1 VTNGPYFSREEANLD
16 FLQEQLV
23 EPLSDV
29 LNTHVLLYLL
39 IGVGICFTVRTRFI
53 QIRYFGRMVRQLRR
67 SHRQDGGISS
77 FQAFCV
83 GLASR
88 VGTGNIA
95 GVVIALT
102 VGGPGAI
109 FWMWVVAAVGMAT
122 ASVEATLAQIF
133 KVRSGDG
140 VFRGGTAFYIQ
151 RGLRSRAGGV
161 VFAML
166 LVFTFSTA
174 FNMVETNAISGVLKS
189 SHGIEIGWT
198 TVGLAVLAA
207 PVLFGGVRRVAKFAG
222 LVLPVVA
229 LVYAL
234 LALATVAV
242 NITRLPVVIEE
253 IIGGAFG
260 IRQMAGGFA
269 GGIAAAMFTGVKR
282 GLFACE
288 AGMGSS
294 PNIAGAAT
302 VSHPVEQ
309 GLIQS
314 LAVFVDTMVICTATA
329 VIVLM
334 SGPGVYDPAH
344 TGSIAG
350 ASLTESAIAA
360 GLGSWTTV
368 VMTAVVFVFAFASV
382 LSNYVCAEANLFF
395 LGGRH
400 LAINVLKVVTL
411 MAIALGA
418 MSKLTLVWAL
428 ADLAMA
434 LMAFVNL
441 VAICLLGKWAFAASR
456 DFHRQFSQGMQ
467 PVFVASEAG
476 LPGVL
481 DGDIWETPER
491 RQVGALP
498 ESLRIRRPAIRSL
511 KISRAPAA

>member
-1 VTNGPYFSREEANLD
+1 MEFFQTQVID
-16 FLQEQLV
+16 
-23 EPLSDV
+23 PLSYM
-29 LNTHVLLYLL
+29 LNTHVLVYLL
-39 IGVGICFTVRTRFI
+39 IGAGLYFTVRTRFI
-53 QIRYFGRMVRQLRR
+53 QVRYFGRMVRQVRR

-95 GVVIALT
+95 GVAIALT

-122 ASVEATLAQIF
+122 AVVEATLAQIF

-140 VFRGGTAFYIQ
+140 AFRGGPAFYIQ
-151 RGLRSRAGGV
+151 RGLRSRAGAV
-161 VFAML
+161 MFAVL
-166 LVFTFSTA
+166 LVCTFSTA

-189 SHGIEIGWT
+189 SHGVDIRWT
-198 TVGLAVLAA
+198 TVGLVALAA
-207 PVLFGGVRRVAKFAG
+207 PILFGGVRRVARFAE
-222 LVLPVVA
+222 LVVPAVA
-229 LVYAL
+229 LAYGL
-234 LALATVAV
+234 LALTIVAV
-242 NITRLPVVIEE
+242 NVTQLPAVIQE
-253 IIGGAFG
+253 IVGGAFG

-269 GGIAAAMFTGVKR
+269 GGIATAMLTGVKR

-329 VIVLM
+329 FIVLM
-334 SGPGVYDPAH
+334 SGPSVYDPAH

-360 GLGSWTTV
+360 GLGSWTTAL
-368 VMTAVVFVFAFASV
+368 MTAVVFVFAFASV
-382 LSNYVCAEANLFF
+382 LSNYVVAEANLFF
-395 LGGRH
+395 LGGRR
-400 LAINVLKVVTL
+400 LAINALKAVTL
-411 MAIALGA
+411 LAIVFGA
-418 MSKLTLVWAL
+418 VSTLTLVWAL

-434 LMAFVNL
+434 MMAIVHL
-441 VAICLLGKWAFAASR
+441 VALCLLGKWAFAALR
-456 DFHRQFSQGMQ
+456 DFHRQAARGEH
-467 PVFVASEAG
+467 PVFIASQAG
-476 LPGVL
+476 LPGEL
-481 DGDIWETPER
+481 DGDIWALPEPR
-491 RQVGALP
+491 PVGALP
-498 ESLRIRRPAIRSL
+498 ESLLLSRPAPRRL
-511 KISRAPAA
+511 RLSRASAA

>member
-1 VTNGPYFSREEANLD
+1 MD
-16 FLQEQLV
+16 FVQSQFV
-23 EPLSDV
+23 DPLSNV
-29 LNTHVLLYLL
+29 LNTHILIYLL
-39 IGVGICFTVRTRFI
+39 IAVGIYFTMRTRFI
-53 QIRYFGRMVRQLRR
+53 QIRYFGRMLRQLGR

-95 GVVIALT
+95 GVAIALT

-122 ASVEATLAQIF
+122 AVIEATLAQIF
-133 KVRSGDG
+133 KVRSDDG
-140 VFRGGTAFYIQ
+140 AFRGGPAFYIQ
-151 RGLRSRAGGV
+151 RGLRSRAGSV
-161 VFAML
+161 VFAVL
-166 LVFTFSTA
+166 LVLAFSTA
-174 FNMVETNAISGVLKS
+174 FNMVETNAISGVMKS
-189 SHGIEIGWT
+189 SHGIDIRWT
-198 TVGLAVLAA
+198 AAGLAVLAA
-207 PVLFGGVRRVAKFAG
+207 PLLFGGVRRVAAFAG
-222 LVLPVVA
+222 MVLPVVA

-234 LALATVAV
+234 LAFAIVAV
-242 NITRLPVVIEE
+242 NITQLPAVIEE

-269 GGIAAAMFTGVKR
+269 GGIATAMLTGVKR

-302 VSHPVEQ
+302 VTHPVEQ

-329 VIVLM
+329 FIVLM
-334 SGPGVYDPAH
+334 AGPGVYDPAH

-350 ASLTESAIAA
+350 ASLTGSAIAA
-360 GLGSWTTV
+360 GLGSWTTG
-368 VMTAVVFVFAFASV
+368 VMTSVVFVFGFASV
-382 LSNYVCAEANLFF
+382 LSNYVVAEANLFF

-400 LAINVLKVVTL
+400 LAVNGLKVATL
-411 MAIALGA
+411 AAIMFGA

-428 ADLAMA
+428 ADLTMA
-434 LMAFVNL
+434 LMAIVNL
-441 VAICLLGKWAFAASR
+441 VAICLLGKWAFAALK
-456 DFHRQFSQGMQ
+456 DYHRQFVRGQV

-481 DGDIWETPER
+481 DGDIWEPA
-491 RQVGALP
+491 QHGQFGALP
-498 ESLRIRRPAIRSL
+498 ESLRIRRPALRT
-511 KISRAPAA
+511 SRASAA

>member
-1 VTNGPYFSREEANLD
+1 MEFFQTQVVD
-16 FLQEQLV
+16 
-23 EPLSDV
+23 PLSYI
-29 LNTHVLLYLL
+29 LNTHVLIYLL
-39 IGVGICFTVRTRFI
+39 IGAGLYFTVRTRFI
-53 QIRYFGRMVRQLRR
+53 QVRYFGRMLRQVRK

-95 GVVIALT
+95 GVAIALT

-122 ASVEATLAQIF
+122 AVIEATLAQIF

-140 VFRGGTAFYIQ
+140 AFRGGPAFYIQ
-151 RGLRSRAGGV
+151 RGLRSRVGGV
-161 VFAML
+161 MFAVL
-166 LVFTFSTA
+166 LVFAFSTA

-189 SHGIEIGWT
+189 SHGVDTRWT
-198 TVGLAVLAA
+198 TVGLVVLAA
-207 PVLFGGVRRVAKFAG
+207 PILFGGVRRVARFAE
-222 LVLPVVA
+222 LVVPAVA
-229 LVYAL
+229 VAYAL
-234 LALATVAV
+234 LALTIVAV
-242 NITRLPVVIEE
+242 NVTQLPTVIQE
-253 IIGGAFG
+253 IVGGAFG

-269 GGIAAAMFTGVKR
+269 GGIATAMLTGVKR

-329 VIVLM
+329 FIVLM
-334 SGPGVYDPAH
+334 SGPSVYDPAH

-360 GLGSWTTV
+360 GLGSWTTAL
-368 VMTAVVFVFAFASV
+368 MTAVVFVFAFASV
-382 LSNYVCAEANLFF
+382 LSNYVVAEANLFF

-400 LAINVLKVVTL
+400 VAINALKVVTL
-411 MAIALGA
+411 VAIVFGA
-418 MSKLTLVWAL
+418 MSTLTLVWAL

-434 LMAFVNL
+434 MMAIVHL
-441 VAICLLGKWAFAASR
+441 VALCLLGKWAFAALR
-456 DFHRQFSQGMQ
+456 DFHQQAARGER
-467 PVFVASEAG
+467 PVFIASRAG
-476 LPGVL
+476 LPGQL
-481 DGDIWETPER
+481 DGDIWAAPEPR
-491 RQVGALP
+491 PVGALP
-498 ESLRIRRPAIRSL
+498 ESLRLSRPAPRRL
-511 KISRAPAA
+511 RLSRAPAA

>member
-1 VTNGPYFSREEANLD
+1 MD
-16 FLQEQLV
+16 FLQQQLV
-23 EPLSDV
+23 DPLSAV
-29 LNTHVLLYLL
+29 LNTHILIYLL
-39 IGVGICFTVRTRFI
+39 IGVGIYFTVRTRFI
-53 QIRYFGRMVRQLRR
+53 QIRYFRRMLRQIRR

-95 GVVIALT
+95 GVAIALT

-109 FWMWVVAAVGMAT
+109 FWMWVVALVGMAT
-122 ASVEATLAQIF
+122 AVIEATLAQIF
-133 KVRSGDG
+133 KVRSDDG
-140 VFRGGTAFYIQ
+140 AFRGGPAFYIQ
-151 RGLRSRAGGV
+151 RGLRSRRGGV
-161 VFAML
+161 VFALL
-166 LVFTFSTA
+166 LVFAFSTA
-174 FNMVETNAISGVLKS
+174 FNMVETNAISGVVKS
-189 SHGIEIGWT
+189 SHGIDIGWT
-198 TVGLAVLAA
+198 TVVLAALAA
-207 PVLFGGVRRVAKFAG
+207 PVLFGGVRRVAQFAG
-222 LVLPVVA
+222 SVLPVVA
-229 LVYAL
+229 LAYTL
-234 LALATVAV
+234 LALTIVAV
-242 NITRLPVVIEE
+242 NINQLPAVIQE

-269 GGIAAAMFTGVKR
+269 GGIATAALTGVKR

-329 VIVLM
+329 FIVLM
-334 SGPGVYDPAH
+334 SGPSVYDPAH
-344 TGSIAG
+344 NNAIAG
-350 ASLTESAIAA
+350 ASLTGSAMAA

-368 VMTAVVFVFAFASV
+368 LMTTVVFVFAFASV

-395 LGGRH
+395 LGGRR
-400 LAINVLKVVTL
+400 LAINGLKMVTL
-411 MAIALGA
+411 LAIVVGA
-418 MSKLTLVWAL
+418 MSKLTLVWAF
-428 ADLAMA
+428 ADLATA
-434 LMAFVNL
+434 LMAITNL
-441 VAICLLGKWAFAASR
+441 VAISLLGKWAFAALR
-456 DFHRQFSQGMQ
+456 DYHRQFARGEV

-481 DGDIWETPER
+481 DGDVWEAPEP

-498 ESLRIRRPAIRSL
+498 DSLHMRRPQFRIAKL
-511 KISRAPAA
+511 SRAPAA

>member
-1 VTNGPYFSREEANLD
+1 MD
-16 FLQEQLV
+16 FLQAQLID
-23 EPLSDV
+23 PLSDV
-29 LNTHVLLYLL
+29 LNTHVLVYLL
-39 IGVGICFTVRTRFI
+39 IGVGIYFTLRTRCI
-53 QIRYFGRMVRQLRR
+53 QIRYFGRMFGQLRR

-95 GVVIALT
+95 GVAIALT

-122 ASVEATLAQIF
+122 AVVEATLAQLF

-140 VFRGGTAFYIQ
+140 TFRGGPAFYIQ
-151 RGLRSRAGGV
+151 RGLHSRAGGV
-161 VFAML
+161 MFAVL
-166 LVFTFSTA
+166 LMITFSTA

-189 SHGIEIGWT
+189 SHGIPIGWT
-198 TVGLAVLAA
+198 TLALAVLAA

-222 LVLPVVA
+222 TVLPGVA
-229 LVYAL
+229 LAYAL
-234 LALATVAV
+234 LALAIVAANV
-242 NITRLPVVIEE
+242 TQLPAVIEQ
-253 IIGGAFG
+253 IVGGAFG
-260 IRQMAGGFA
+260 IKQMAGGFA
-269 GGIAAAMFTGVKR
+269 GGIAVAMPTGVKR

-329 VIVLM
+329 FIVLM
-334 SGPGVYDPAH
+334 SGPSVYNPAH
-344 TGSIAG
+344 TGSVAG
-350 ASLTESAIAA
+350 ASLTESAVAA
-360 GLGSWTTV
+360 GLGSWSTVLMTT
-368 VMTAVVFVFAFASV
+368 VVFVFAFASV

-395 LGGRH
+395 LGGRRA
-400 LAINVLKVVTL
+400 AIRVLKLVTL
-411 MAIALGA
+411 MAIAFGA

-434 LMAFVNL
+434 LMAIANL
-441 VAICLLGKWAFAASR
+441 IAICLLSRWAFAAVK
-456 DFHRQFSQGMQ
+456 DYQRQSELGVE
-467 PVFVASEAG
+467 PIFVASEAD
-476 LPGVL
+476 LPGAL
-481 DGDIWETPER
+481 EGDVWEIP
-491 RQVGALP
+491 Q
-498 ESLRIRRPAIRSL
+498 RRPVTPVPGAQPVRRSAL
-511 KISRAPAA
+511 RLSRVSSAA

>member
-1 VTNGPYFSREEANLD
+1 MD
-16 FLQEQLV
+16 FVQAQFV
-23 EPLSDV
+23 DPLSNL
-29 LNTHVLLYLL
+29 LNSHVLVYLL
-39 IGVGICFTVRTRFI
+39 IGVGIYFTVRTRFI
-53 QIRYFGRMVRQLRR
+53 QVRYFRRMIRQLGR
-67 SHRQDGGISS
+67 SHRQEGGISS

-95 GVVIALT
+95 GVAIALT

-122 ASVEATLAQIF
+122 ALIEATLAQIF
-133 KVRSGDG
+133 KVRSPDG
-140 VFRGGTAFYIQ
+140 TFRGGPAFYIQ
-151 RGLRSRAGGV
+151 GGLRSRAGGV

-189 SHGIEIGWT
+189 SHGVGIGWT
-198 TVGLAVLAA
+198 TAGLATLAA
-207 PVLFGGVRRVAKFAG
+207 PVLFGGIRSVAKFAER
-222 LVLPVVA
+222 VLPVVA

-234 LALATVAV
+234 LALAIVAV
-242 NITRLPVVIEE
+242 NVSALPAVLQE

-269 GGIAAAMFTGVKR
+269 GGIATVMLIGVKR

-329 VIVLM
+329 FIVLM
-334 SGPGVYDPAH
+334 SGPSVYDPAH
-344 TGSIAG
+344 PGSVAG

-368 VMTAVVFVFAFASV
+368 LMTTVVFVFAFASV
-382 LSNYVCAEANLFF
+382 LSNYVCAEANVFF
-395 LGGRH
+395 LGGRR
-400 LAINVLKVVTL
+400 LSINVLKVVTL
-411 MAIALGA
+411 AAIAVGA
-418 MSKLTLVWAL
+418 MSQLTLVWAL

-434 LMAFVNL
+434 LMAIVNL
-441 VAICLLGKWAFAASR
+441 VAICLLGKWAFAAVR
-456 DFHRQFSQGMQ
+456 DFHRQSAEGSH

-481 DGDIWETPER
+481 GGDIWEAPEHR
-491 RQVGALP
+491 PVGELP
-498 ESLRIRRPAIRSL
+498 ESSRLRRPSFKL
-511 KISRAPAA
+511 SRAPAA

>member
-1 VTNGPYFSREEANLD
+1 VD

-23 EPLSDV
+23 DPLSNV
-29 LNTHVLLYLL
+29 LNTHVLIYLL
-39 IGVGICFTVRTRFI
+39 IGVGIYFTARTRFI
-53 QIRYFGRMVRQLRR
+53 QIRYFGRMLRQLRR

-95 GVVIALT
+95 GVAIALT
-102 VGGPGAI
+102 AGGPGAI
-109 FWMWVVAAVGMAT
+109 FWMWVVAVLGMAT
-122 ASVEATLAQIF
+122 AVIEATLAQIF
-133 KVRSGDG
+133 KVRSEDG
-140 VFRGGTAFYIQ
+140 AFRGGPAFYIQ

-166 LVFTFSTA
+166 LVVTFSTA

-189 SHGIEIGWT
+189 SHDIEIGWT
-198 TVGLAVLAA
+198 TAGLAVLAA
-207 PVLFGGVRRVAKFAG
+207 PVLFGGVRSVAKFAG
-222 LVLPVVA
+222 AVLPVVA

-234 LALATVAV
+234 MALAIVAL
-242 NITRLPVVIEE
+242 NITQLPPMIEE

-302 VSHPVEQ
+302 VAHPVEQ
-309 GLIQS
+309 GLIQAF
-314 LAVFVDTMVICTATA
+314 AVFVDTMVICTATA
-329 VIVLM
+329 FIVLM
-334 SGPGVYDPAH
+334 SGPDIYDPAR

-368 VMTAVVFVFAFASV
+368 LMTVVVFFFAFSSV
-382 LSNYVCAEANLFF
+382 LSNYVVAEANLFF
-395 LGGRH
+395 LGGRR

-411 MAIALGA
+411 MAIVFGA

-434 LMAFVNL
+434 LMAIVNL
-441 VAICLLGKWAFAASR
+441 LAICLLGKWAFAAIR
-456 DFHRQFSQGMQ
+456 DYHRQSEQGRQ
-467 PVFVASEAG
+467 PVFVAGEAD

-481 DGDIWETPER
+481 DGDIWEFPER

-498 ESLRIRRPAIRSL
+498 ESLRIRRPGTRSS
-511 KISRAPAA
+511 KISRVPAA